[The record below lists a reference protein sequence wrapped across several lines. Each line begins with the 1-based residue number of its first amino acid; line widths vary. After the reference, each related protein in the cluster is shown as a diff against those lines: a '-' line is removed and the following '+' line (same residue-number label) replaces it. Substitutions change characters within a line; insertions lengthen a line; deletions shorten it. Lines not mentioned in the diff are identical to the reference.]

1 MDIITPSINT
11 LLDQVDSKY
20 SLVVLASKRARQLL
34 DGEELKVQAHSTKD
48 VTNAL
53 EEIATGKI
61 IYTRTKESIK

>member
-11 LLDQVDSKY
+11 LLDKVDSKY

-34 DGEELKVQAHSTKD
+34 DGEELKVQAQSTKD

-53 EEIATGKI
+53 EEIAKGKI
-61 IYTRTKESIK
+61 LYSRTKESIK